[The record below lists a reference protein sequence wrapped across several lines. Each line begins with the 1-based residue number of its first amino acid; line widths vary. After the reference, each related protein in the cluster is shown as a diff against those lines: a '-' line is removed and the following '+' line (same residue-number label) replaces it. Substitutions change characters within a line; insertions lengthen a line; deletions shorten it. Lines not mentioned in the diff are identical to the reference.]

1 MRNMKD
7 FGNLIAA
14 QRKQAGMTQENFAIK
29 LGITP
34 QAVSKW
40 ENGIG
45 YPDITLFPAIAS
57 VLGISIET
65 LFVEQTK
72 TISQYPEFYEGLP
85 FCFSQG
91 LKACYSNKEVDH
103 IDKKAAIAYFKD
115 ESTADLNSGI
125 AVNKGKG
132 EIRFME
138 HDENVILVTQDS
150 PEALNVE
157 CEPFCSIDVSDSIQC
172 DIEIAHAD
180 DGKPRLTAEGTKEFI
195 ASLRY
200 RVENEKLTVNMQTS
214 NGQNANNSKNK
225 LSIFT
230 NFDHG
235 KYLKLSLNGS
245 GVYTVRPNFDES
257 ILSINGS
264 GTMKTAETQ
273 KLTARI
279 NGSGTI
285 STEGA
290 TEETNL
296 LINGSGDLY
305 LNKAKNTKI
314 QVNGSGD
321 IRIRS
326 VSGDLS
332 GKINGSGDITASGE
346 INDLRLDIRGSG
358 NFGGNIIAE
367 NADIRSEGSAE
378 IRINHIKGTSV
389 EKISKNSRLIV
400 GKRG

>member
-65 LFVEQTK
+65 LFGEQTK

-214 NGQNANNSKNK
+214 NGQNANNSRNK

-230 NFDHG
+230 NFNHG
-235 KYLKLSLNGS
+235 KSLKLSLNGS
-245 GVYTVRPNFDES
+245 GVCTVTPDFDES
-257 ILSINGS
+257 IL
-264 GTMKTAETQ
+264 T
-273 KLTARI
+273 
-279 NGSGTI
+279 
-285 STEGA
+285 
-290 TEETNL
+290 
-296 LINGSGDLY
+296 INGSGDLN
-305 LNKAKNTKI
+305 LNKAKNIKI
-314 QVNGSGD
+314 KINGSGD